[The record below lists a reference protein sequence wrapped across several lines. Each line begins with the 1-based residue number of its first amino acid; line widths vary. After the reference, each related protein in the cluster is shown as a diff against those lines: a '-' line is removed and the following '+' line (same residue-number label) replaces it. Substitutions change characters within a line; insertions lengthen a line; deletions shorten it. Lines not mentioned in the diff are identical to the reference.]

1 MSFNPFSLKS
11 KRILVTGASSGI
23 GRAVAI
29 SCSKMG
35 ADVIMLARDLKRLTE
50 TYNQLLPGKHS
61 FFSINLTLYDSLEPI
76 ISQCVQEYGKFD
88 GFVHAAGIEI
98 SVPLQFVKS
107 KQYEELFSINV
118 ISGFELAKIISKKNY
133 FSPVGGSFVY
143 ISSIRGMVGQE
154 TSIAYSCSKGA
165 IIAGVKSMA
174 LELASKKIRVN
185 SISPAI
191 VETEMTK
198 ILFDNIPEESKESM
212 YKNHPLGFGKPDDI
226 ANACIYLLSDASRW
240 ITGSNLIVDGGY
252 SAK

>member
-11 KRILVTGASSGI
+11 KSILVTGASSGI

-98 SVPLQFVKS
+98 SVPL
-107 KQYEELFSINV
+107 
-118 ISGFELAKIISKKNY
+118 
-133 FSPVGGSFVY
+133 PVSY
-143 ISSIRGMVGQE
+143 THLRAHE
-154 TSIAYSCSKGA
+154 T
-165 IIAGVKSMA
+165 V
-174 LELASKKIRVN
+174 LDL
-185 SISPAI
+185 
-191 VETEMTK
+191 
-198 ILFDNIPEESKESM
+198 
-212 YKNHPLGFGKPDDI
+212 
-226 ANACIYLLSDASRW
+226 
-240 ITGSNLIVDGGY
+240 
-252 SAK
+252 